1 MITAAVK
8 CRNGLFQKGEEK
20 WGFMGVGNNWGCFSL
35 LGIIGEFY
43 RVHILD

>member
-1 MITAAVK
+1 MINVAVNY
-8 CRNGLFQKGEEK
+8 RNGFSKKGEEK

-43 RVHILD
+43 RFHILD